1 MVIML
6 DNVKQYENGSTA
18 TSKVHV
24 KDENGD
30 VIGADIQN
38 TEHQVWF
45 RVKRSDDGEIMTL
58 DHPDADSD
66 GYIRMEVF
74 LDPGTT
80 SEETVYY
87 VEEEEEYPFYL
98 GRWEIPDSVEEGE
111 YLFVHKAE
119 VGGSPVKKTET
130 FEVVDVAS

>member
-6 DNVKQYENGSTA
+6 DDVKQYENGSTA

-24 KDENGD
+24 IDENGD

-38 TEHQVWF
+38 NEHQIWF
-45 RVKRSDDGEIMTL
+45 RVRRPDDGEIMTS
-58 DHPDADSD
+58 DHPDADAD

-74 LDPGTT
+74 QDSGTT
-80 SEETVYY
+80 TEETVCY

-98 GRWEIPDSVEEGE
+98 GRWEIPDSVELGE
-111 YLFVHKAE
+111 YLFVHRAE
-119 VGGSPVKKTET
+119 VGGSPLKKTET